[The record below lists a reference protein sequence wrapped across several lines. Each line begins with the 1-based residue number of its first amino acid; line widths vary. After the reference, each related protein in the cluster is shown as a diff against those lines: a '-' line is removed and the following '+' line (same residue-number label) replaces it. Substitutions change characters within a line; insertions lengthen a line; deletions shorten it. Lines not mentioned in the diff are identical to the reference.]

1 MSIHVITGPMFA
13 GKTTELLQ
21 KAQRYR
27 YIGSSMLIIKPSLD
41 SRYGNDVMMTH
52 SGIKEHDIV
61 NARELKDLST
71 KIDKFDILLI
81 DEGQFF
87 TDIYETCLEWRNIL
101 KKTIIVSCLDMTSDG
116 LPFGTI
122 GNLFA
127 IADTIQKLKSVCFHC
142 KKDATFSKCLVSKK
156 KQVLLGGV
164 DTYIAN
170 CLECFTRTR
179 SDSKEEESAEL
190 QFDSDF

>member
-1 MSIHVITGPMFA
+1 MFA

-27 YIGSSMLIIKPSLD
+27 YIGSPMIIIKPSLD

-52 SGIKEHDIV
+52 SGIKEHDII
-61 NARELKDLST
+61 NAKELRDLSNR
-71 KIDKFDILLI
+71 IERFDIILI

-87 TDIYETCLEWRNIL
+87 PDIYETCLEWRNIF
-101 KKTIIVSCLDMTSDG
+101 KKTIIISCLDMTSDG
-116 LPFGTI
+116 LPFGNI
-122 GNLFA
+122 GSLLA
-127 IADTIQKLKSVCFHC
+127 IADSCQKLKSVCFHC
-142 KKDATFSKCLVSKK
+142 KKDAAFSKCLLQKK

-170 CLECFTRTR
+170 CIDCFTKKEDTA
-179 SDSKEEESAEL
+179 SKE
-190 QFDSDF
+190 DSLDFSSEDF